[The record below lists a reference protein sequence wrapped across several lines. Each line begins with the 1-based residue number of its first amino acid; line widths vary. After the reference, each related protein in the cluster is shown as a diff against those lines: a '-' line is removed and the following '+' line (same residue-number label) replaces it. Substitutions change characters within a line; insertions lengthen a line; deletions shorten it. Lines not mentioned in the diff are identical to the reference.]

1 MLKLRSVSDYLLN
14 DFPKI
19 QKYLRRT
26 FTHTVFIGKQLLY
39 LPECTSTNQV
49 AQQMYLHR
57 RISEGDIVMAEYQT
71 AGRGQ
76 RNNVWESAPGKNL
89 TFSLLLTPG
98 FLYISEQ
105 FFLNI
110 FISLAIRD
118 FLAEYLPEN
127 LYIKWPNDLY
137 YAEKKICGI
146 LIESNIKNN
155 AIQSSVIGIGINVN
169 QEEFVHDNAISM
181 AQICGQTFD
190 REELLKILAEKIEFR
205 YQQLEKGNYTL
216 LQQNYLQHLY
226 WMGEPHTFW
235 AGDYFE
241 GTITGLNEWGQ
252 LGVMRQSN
260 IIQYFDFKE
269 IKFIN

>member
-1 MLKLRSVSDYLLN
+1 
-14 DFPKI
+14 
-19 QKYLRRT
+19 
-26 FTHTVFIGKQLLY
+26 
-39 LPECTSTNQV
+39 
-49 AQQMYLHR
+49 MYHHR
-57 RISEGDIVMAEYQT
+57 RISEGDIVIAEYQT

-98 FLYISEQ
+98 FLYTSEQ

-127 LYIKWPNDLY
+127 PHIKWPNDVY
-137 YAEKKICGI
+137 YSEKKICGI

-169 QEEFVHDNAISM
+169 QEDFAHDNAVSM

-190 REELLKILAEKIEFR
+190 REELLKTLAEKIETR
-205 YQQLEKGNYTL
+205 YLQLEKGNHAL

-235 AGDYFE
+235 AGNYFE
-241 GTITGLNEWGQ
+241 GTIAGLNEWGQ
-252 LGVMRQSN
+252 LGVKRQDN

-269 IKFIN
+269 IMFIK